1 MLANTSS
8 ARKARQYNNNF
19 IPRPNPWSIEM
30 RTEKKQKLRQLRR
43 YRIRKKVSGTSE
55 RPRMAVCFTSENIHV
70 QFIDDTAGKT
80 IAAASTVSKTETK
93 ELSAN
98 VAGAKKLGEI
108 AAKNAISK
116 GITAVVFDRG
126 GTRYHGKIKALA
138 DAAREAGL
146 KF

>member
-1 MLANTSS
+1 
-8 ARKARQYNNNF
+8 
-19 IPRPNPWSIEM
+19 M
-30 RTEKKQKLRQLRR
+30 RTEKKLKLKQLRHW
-43 YRIRKKVSGTSE
+43 RIRKRVSGTSE
-55 RPRMAVCFTSENIHV
+55 RPRMSVRFTNENIHV
-70 QFIDDTAGKT
+70 QFIDDVAGRT
-80 IAAASTVSKTETK
+80 LAATSTVSKSETK

-98 VAGAKKLGEI
+98 MAGAKKVGAI
-108 AAKNAISK
+108 AAKNALER